1 MDWPLP
7 QGARSHPSTMNLIK
21 RFLEKLLS
29 RVDSHQNA
37 DEHYLAQS
45 VDACDF
51 ERRIRELELRG
62 SDMQDWTWADVPRA
76 QALRMPW

>member
-1 MDWPLP
+1 
-7 QGARSHPSTMNLIK
+7 MNPIK

-29 RVDSHQNA
+29 RVEFHQNE

-62 SDMQDWTWADVPRA
+62 SNAQDWTWADVPRS